1 MNDDELA
8 QQQVDAEI
16 AERRRTNRRVTAAE
30 EPAPSIRE
38 WSIQADLLAG
48 IHDRLGSLISAT
60 YATTPGVKKVPR
72 LKPLPRPETAYERRM
87 RRARDR
93 EREMLHNWI
102 VSQVLPNK

>member
-1 MNDDELA
+1 MNDEELA
-8 QQQVDAEI
+8 QQQVDAVI
-16 AERRRTNRRVTAAE
+16 AERRRNKQQVTEAE
-30 EPAPSIRE
+30 ESAPSIRE

-60 YATTPGVKKVPR
+60 YATTPGIKRVPR

-87 RRARDR
+87 RRARYR